1 MFWND
6 EQLTTT
12 VTVAQIKKSKTKQ
25 TKKFKNHEM
34 RIWHHEDDVE
44 TWLAGYASTTTT
56 AAAAEVAA
64 VGIGH

>member
-1 MFWND
+1 
-6 EQLTTT
+6 
-12 VTVAQIKKSKTKQ
+12 
-25 TKKFKNHEM
+25 M

-56 AAAAEVAA
+56 AAAAAEVAA